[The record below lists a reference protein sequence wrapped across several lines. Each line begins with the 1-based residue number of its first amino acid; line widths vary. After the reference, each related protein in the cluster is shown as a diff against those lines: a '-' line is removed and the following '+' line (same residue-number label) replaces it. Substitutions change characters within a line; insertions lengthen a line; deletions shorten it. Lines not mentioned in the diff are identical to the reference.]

1 MRIHCILACSCLWL
15 HCIAVSGKT
24 WCDCE
29 STSMIS
35 QRSLHNAPIFRLLLK
50 VAVKGTHQ
58 CDFLNFWG
66 ALAPTLHSQQLFQ
79 IYDYLHLDLTVLQTV
94 GSCSQAKQILLWMT
108 PSEAP
113 KALQTS
119 ECSELLDPMRASCW
133 IFAQHQP
140 GKFMD
145 EGIWFMQIHSSN

>member
-1 MRIHCILACSCLWL
+1 MGSLHCFHLESCLFWYFPL
-15 HCIAVSGKT
+15 IFTPPSVT
-24 WCDCE
+24 P
-29 STSMIS
+29 S

-140 GKFMD
+140 VQFMD
-145 EGIWFMQIHSSN
+145 KGVLFIWKQSLV